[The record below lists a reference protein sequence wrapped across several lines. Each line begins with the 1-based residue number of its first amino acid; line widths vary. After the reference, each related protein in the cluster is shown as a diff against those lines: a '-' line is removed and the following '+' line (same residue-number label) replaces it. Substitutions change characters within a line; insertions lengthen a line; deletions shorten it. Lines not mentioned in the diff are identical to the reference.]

1 MSKDDQR
8 YNEIARVIRE
18 HGTPNPQFPKD
29 IDIEYSGT
37 DIASVFIC
45 LTYQSNFVSLTV

>member
-18 HGTPNPQFPKD
+18 HGSPNSQFPKD
-29 IDIEYSGT
+29 IDIEYSGNAK
-37 DIASVFIC
+37 ASLYLIF
-45 LTYQSNFVSLTV
+45 